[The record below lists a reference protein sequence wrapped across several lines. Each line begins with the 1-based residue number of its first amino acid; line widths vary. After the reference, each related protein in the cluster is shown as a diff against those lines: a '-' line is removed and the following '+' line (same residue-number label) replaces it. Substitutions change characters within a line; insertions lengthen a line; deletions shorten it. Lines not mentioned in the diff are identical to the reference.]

1 MKGYSVCRMLADRKL
16 LTKSKAGKRLF
27 LLA

>member
-1 MKGYSVCRMLADRKL
+1 MKGYTVCHMLADRKP

-27 LLA
+27 LLV